1 LSPHKV
7 DSVLIFIVGK
17 GPPEP
22 AFHNAFDEIA
32 VVSWS
37 DVALVPLA
45 IVKDIF
51 RREYKE
57 STGIVDFPQHVP
69 VHLDFVLVRE

>member
-7 DSVLIFIVGK
+7 DSILIFIVGK
-17 GPPEP
+17 CPPEP
-22 AFHNAFDEIA
+22 AFHNAFDEIT

-45 IVKDIF
+45 IVHEIF
-51 RREYKE
+51 RCEYKE

>member
-1 LSPHKV
+1 MSPHKV

-17 GPPEP
+17 GPPES

-32 VVSWS
+32 VVSRS
-37 DVALVPLA
+37 DVTLVPLA
-45 IVKDIF
+45 IVYDIF
-51 RREYKE
+51 RCEHKE